1 MSDRRPSTEAWSP
14 SIRRSSR
21 SSVRSTFASRPSKRP
36 FPNQPSNV
44 PTTPIAS
51 VLTTM
56 FSAFIH
62 ASPGEEPTFD
72 VSVAAATDATASPRV
87 RSGLAFVGADL
98 AGGALGAVDA
108 DDRGGLPTGLRRGA
122 DRLPPRRPWLRRPT
136 PGPGPARGPG
146 TSRAGQRELL

>member
-1 MSDRRPSTEAWSP
+1 MPLR
-14 SIRRSSR
+14 
-21 SSVRSTFASRPSKRP
+21 
-36 FPNQPSNV
+36 
-44 PTTPIAS
+44 
-51 VLTTM
+51 
-56 FSAFIH
+56 
-62 ASPGEEPTFD
+62 GEEPTFD

-146 TSRAGQRELL
+146 TSRAGQRELLVKWGSTRLGGASRVVDVLLGGGVRPKGHGRGVVSEREVRSSVRS